1 MRFLLFDRIIEA
13 ERGKRMRATKLVNLM
28 DGYFVAHYP
37 RQAVMPASLLLEAL
51 AQVGGMLNLLNHNFE
66 VEMVLMLVDGVR
78 LHRQVRQGEP
88 VTLEV
93 QMLYDHPYGATMRAE
108 AWVHDV
114 RIATVERMVYA
125 HEVTTDPKKIQN
137 NRDRFN
143 YQSGGWTLPE
153 DAAG

>member
-1 MRFLLFDRIIEA
+1 MRFLLFDRIIDA

-37 RQAVMPASLLLEAL
+37 RLAVMPASLLLEAL

-78 LHRQVRQGEP
+78 LHRQVRQGEAL
-88 VTLEV
+88 TLEV

-108 AWVHDV
+108 AWVEDV
-114 RIATVERMVYA
+114 RVATVERMVYA
-125 HEVTTDPKKIQN
+125 HEATTDAAKIKN
-137 NRDRFN
+137 NRDRFD
-143 YQSGGWTLPE
+143 YQSGGWTPPA
-153 DAAG
+153 DVAG